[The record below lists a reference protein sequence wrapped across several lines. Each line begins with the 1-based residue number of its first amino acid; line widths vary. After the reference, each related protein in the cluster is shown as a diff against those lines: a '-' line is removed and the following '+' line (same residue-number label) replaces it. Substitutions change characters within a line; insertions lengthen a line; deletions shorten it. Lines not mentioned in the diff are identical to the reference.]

1 MLTDFYSLAVL
12 LGCIGLM
19 MYWVVRGQS
28 VYIIAPLSAVVA
40 LVASGADPLA
50 GMTGPYMTGFSEYI
64 RRYLPVFVLGA
75 IFGKLME
82 DSGGVAV
89 LAERVG
95 RMFGAERACLAVVLA
110 CALLTYGGVSLF
122 VVGFSAYPLAVR
134 LFRDGNLPRRFIPA
148 AITFGTITFT
158 MTSAG
163 SPAIQNLIPIPI
175 LGTDPR
181 AGWPASLAAAVV
193 MLVTGQWYLD
203 RSIRRA
209 VQAGERFEPRA
220 SDVVEPAVD
229 ARGASRDGAVG
240 RGAPGVWWAL
250 VPLLVTVLSL
260 NLLPGL
266 VRKLGAWLAVSGE
279 ATSAVARWGA
289 RLERFPED
297 PVLSIFL
304 GVVAALVVMRRNL
317 AAPWTSCG
325 TAASSGILACAATSS
340 VVGFGAILQ
349 GLPAFRQ
356 VVDTVIR
363 MPIDPLAGAA
373 VAMGIIAMIAGS
385 ASGGQGIALPI
396 FKEVYLEGLGVPG
409 RALHR
414 IVSIAS
420 GTLDSLPSNGY
431 IVILIRNICGETHAK
446 SYGPIF
452 VTTVLVPMLGTLVAW
467 GVFKLFPATMHF

>member
-1 MLTDFYSLAVL
+1 MLTDLYSLGVL

-19 MYWVVRGQS
+19 MYWVVRGHS
-28 VYIIAPLSAVVA
+28 VYVIAPLTAVVA
-40 LVASGADPLA
+40 LVASGADPLS

-64 RRYLPVFVLGA
+64 RRYLPVFLLGA

-89 LAERVG
+89 LADRVG
-95 RMFGAERACLAVVLA
+95 RLFGPERACLAVVLA

-181 AGWPASLAAAVV
+181 AGWPASLAAAVAMFV
-193 MLVTGQWYLD
+193 SGQWYLD
-203 RSIRRA
+203 RAIRKA
-209 VQAGERFEPRA
+209 IQAGEQFESRS
-220 SDVVEPAVD
+220 SDLAGRDSP
-229 ARGASRDGAVG
+229 GACE
-240 RGAPGVWWAL
+240 PGVVRSLA
-250 VPLLVTVLSL
+250 PLLVTVLSL
-260 NLLPGL
+260 NLLPL
-266 VRKLGAWLAVSGE
+266 VVRRAGGWLVAIAGE
-279 ATSAVARWGA
+279 TSATGQWGTWFG
-289 RLERFPED
+289 RFPED

-304 GVVAALVVMRRNL
+304 GVVAALVLMRRTL
-317 AAPWTSCG
+317 ADPWTSCA

-356 VVDTVIR
+356 VVDAVMR

-373 VAMGIIAMIAGS
+373 LAMGIIAMIAGS

-396 FKEVYLEGLGVPG
+396 FKEVYLEGLGVPA

-414 IVSIAS
+414 ILSIAS

-452 VTTVLVPMLGTLVAW
+452 VTTVLVPMLGTLVAL
-467 GVFKLFPATMHF
+467 GVFKFFPATMNY

>member
-19 MYWVVRGQS
+19 MYWVVRGHS
-28 VYIIAPLSAVVA
+28 VYVIAPLSALVA
-40 LVASGADPLA
+40 LVASGTDPLA
-50 GMTGPYMTGFSEYI
+50 GMSGPYMTGFAEYI
-64 RRYLPVFVLGA
+64 RRFLPVFLLGA
-75 IFGKLME
+75 VFGKLME

-95 RMFGAERACLAVVLA
+95 RLFGPERACLAVVLA

-193 MLVTGQWYLD
+193 MLITGQWYLD
-203 RSIRRA
+203 RAIRRA
-209 VQAGERFEPRA
+209 IRAGEQFESRTG
-220 SDVVEPAVD
+220 DRTDRD
-229 ARGASRDGAVG
+229 AAAHAR
-240 RGAPGVWWAL
+240 PGVWRSL
-250 VPLLVTVLSL
+250 TPLLVTVLSL
-260 NLLPGL
+260 NLLPL
-266 VRKLGAWLAVSGE
+266 VVRRTGDRLVESAGAATPVGQWGAWLGK
-279 ATSAVARWGA
+279 
-289 RLERFPED
+289 FPED

-304 GVVAALVVMRRNL
+304 GVVAALLLMRRSL
-317 AAPWTSCG
+317 PDPWGSCG

-340 VVGFGAILQ
+340 VVGFGAVLQ
-349 GLPAFRQ
+349 QLPAFRQ
-356 VVDTVIR
+356 VVDAVIH

-373 VAMGIIAMIAGS
+373 LAMGVIAMIAGS

-396 FKEVYLEGLGVPG
+396 FKEVYLEGLGVPA

-414 IVSIAS
+414 ILSIAS

-452 VTTVLVPMLGTLVAW
+452 VTTVLVPMLGTLVAL
-467 GVFKLFPATMHF
+467 GVFKLFPATMNY